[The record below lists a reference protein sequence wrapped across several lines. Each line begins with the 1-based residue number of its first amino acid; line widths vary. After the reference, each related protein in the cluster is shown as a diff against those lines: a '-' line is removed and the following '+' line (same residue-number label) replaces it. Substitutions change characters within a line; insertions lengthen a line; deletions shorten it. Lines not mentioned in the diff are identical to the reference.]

1 MKKLLWLTCA
11 SYLLGT
17 FGASNT
23 FAADED
29 FFGISEDT
37 DEFGISAPLNTTAKS
52 SANVDNNAV
61 LSSFLRSKIPASA
74 ARNIEKAE
82 KIFCYNV
89 AYANPNEDSY
99 LIDDMA
105 VTGSCGELSDTG
117 RQLFQETLW
126 NNTSAFSNNLDNCNI
141 APKIVLRYVYGPDH
155 TDVLLSYPCPAVIFF
170 HGRDIVTINA
180 APAQQILEQI
190 TTAYANLSE
199 KYLSPALMKQMVGN
213 GQVTTQ
219 DQKEMVRRMNTTET
233 ARKKWSAAPQEPSV
247 PQNTENKLPE
257 AKPAAKGWN
266 KLK

>member
-17 FGASNT
+17 FGAVNA
-23 FAADED
+23 FAAEED
-29 FFGISEDT
+29 FFGVSDDT
-37 DEFGISAPLNTTAKS
+37 DEFGINTPLNTTATP
-52 SANVDNNAV
+52 SANTDNNAV
-61 LSSFLRSKIPASA
+61 LSSFLRSKIPAST

-89 AYANPNEDSY
+89 AYADPNQDGY

-126 NNTSAFSNNLDNCNI
+126 NNTSAFSNSLDNCNI

-190 TTAYANLSE
+190 TTAYAGLSE

-233 ARKKWSAAPQEPSV
+233 ARKKWSTAPQETST
-247 PQNTENKLPE
+247 PQNTENQSQE